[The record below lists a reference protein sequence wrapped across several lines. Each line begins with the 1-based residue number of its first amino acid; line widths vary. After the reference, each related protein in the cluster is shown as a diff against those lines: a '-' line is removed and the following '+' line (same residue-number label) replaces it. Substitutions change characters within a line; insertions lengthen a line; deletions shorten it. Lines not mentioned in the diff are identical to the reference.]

1 MNGNEWTSEY
11 YDIMEFYYWEPQHL
25 GKIKNPKS
33 RYNNEKKALQH
44 IQNMEVSLNHMF
56 NIFFRLAPSAF
67 INQVISNS
75 FGKNIQDSFT
85 LQGRYDILE
94 FSSLVQPD
102 LLFSSETTN
111 FSIEMKIGAK
121 SSLSQVYKYALLHW
135 LEQQHSD
142 SQKKSL
148 LLYVGKGSFNDLWVE
163 GFTSAVELKKQA
175 LNLDISKLRTNAAK
189 KETIP
194 IDWYAVQ
201 SVLDNT
207 DIAYCSYS
215 EFSMLLKA
223 FLTHL
228 TENSNESETI
238 HKLFSGLYAE
248 LERRALIED
257 S

>member
-1 MNGNEWTSEY
+1 MIGNEWTSEY

-56 NIFFRLAPSAF
+56 NIFFRLAPSSF
-67 INQVISNS
+67 VNQIITNC
-75 FGKNIQDSFT
+75 FGKNIQESFT
-85 LQGRYDILE
+85 LQSRYDILK

-135 LEQQHSD
+135 LEQQHSNT
-142 SQKKSL
+142 QKKSL
-148 LLYVGKGSFNDLWVE
+148 LLYMGKGNFDDLWVE
-163 GFTSAVELKKQA
+163 SFAGVDELKKQVVS
-175 LNLDISKLRTNAAK
+175 LDISKLKTKAVK

-194 IDWYAVQ
+194 IDWYEIQNMLNDTNIV
-201 SVLDNT
+201 
-207 DIAYCSYS
+207 YCSYS
-215 EFSMLLKA
+215 EFSTLLRKFSA
-223 FLTHL
+223 QILDK
-228 TENSNESETI
+228 SDESETI
-238 HKLFSGLYAE
+238 HKLFSGLYLE
-248 LERRALIED
+248 LERRELI
-257 S
+257 